1 MTGLTRRLKARHLL
15 ILPGLAVAMFA
26 GTEAERHGI
35 GIAPLLLF
43 GIVPDLPRL
52 LGIGQAHEHGQ
63 LAPRAVPL
71 FNALHHPVPPLAL
84 LGLAALD
91 LLPAFWLAGAI
102 AWLGHI
108 VMGLGVGDRLRTRD
122 GFLRSHWL
130 VDAPRAGRAG
140 RALPR
145 GSRAVEVR
153 S

>member
-1 MTGLTRRLKARHLL
+1 MTAHGRGLRPRHLL

-26 GTEAERHGI
+26 GIEAERHGI

-63 LAPRAVPL
+63 LARRAVPL
-71 FNALHHPVPPLAL
+71 FNVLHHPVPPLAV

-130 VDAPRAGRAG
+130 VDVPRAGRAG
-140 RALPR
+140 RVLPR
-145 GSRAVEVR
+145 EVTAAEAR